1 MRIPMNDNMAMFAA
15 TLLHSATNT
24 HFFHWSTDS
33 FSKHTALGTYYDE
46 IVELTDNLVEAYM
59 GCYNKI
65 TTFPS
70 VYHQPKEAVKY
81 LESLKNFVDEARKDL
96 PQESQIQNIIDEIA
110 QLIDSTLYK
119 LRFLK

>member
-1 MRIPMNDNMAMFAA
+1 MNENMALFAA

-33 FSKHTALGTYYDE
+33 YSKHKALGNYYDA
-46 IVELTDNLVEAYM
+46 IVDLTDDLVETYM
-59 GCYNKI
+59 GCYEQI

-70 VYHQPKEAVKY
+70 TYHQPKEPVKY
-81 LESLKNFVDEARKDL
+81 LESLKNFVDAARKDL
-96 PQESQIQNIIDEIA
+96 PQETQIQNIIDEIA

-119 LRFLK
+119 LRFLR

>member
-1 MRIPMNDNMAMFAA
+1 MNENMAMFAS

-33 FSKHTALGTYYDE
+33 FSKHTALATYYDE
-46 IVELTDNLVEAYM
+46 IVPLVDDLVEAYM
-59 GCYNKI
+59 GCYDKL
-65 TTFPS
+65 TDFPS
-70 VYHQPKEAVKY
+70 SYHQPKDVLKY
-81 LESLKNFVDEARKDL
+81 MESLKNFVDAARQDL
-96 PQESQIQNIIDEIA
+96 PQETQLQNIIDEIA

>member
-1 MRIPMNDNMAMFAA
+1 MNDNMALFAA
-15 TLLHSATNT
+15 TMLHSATNT

-33 FSKHTALGTYYDE
+33 FSKHMALGDYYDG
-46 IVELTDNLVEAYM
+46 IVDLTDNLVEAYM
-59 GCYNKI
+59 GCYSKI

-81 LESLKNFVDEARKDL
+81 LESLKNFVSDARKDL

>member
-1 MRIPMNDNMAMFAA
+1 MGENVAMFAA
-15 TLLHSATNT
+15 TLLHSATNA

-33 FSKHTALGTYYDE
+33 FSKHMALGEYYDG
-46 IVELTDNLVEAYM
+46 IVELTDAYVEAYM
-59 GCYNKI
+59 GCYDKI

-81 LESLKNFVDEARKDL
+81 LQSLQNFVKEARKDL
-96 PQESQIQNIIDEIA
+96 PQDEQLCNLVDAIA
-110 QLIDSTLYK
+110 DLIDSTTYK